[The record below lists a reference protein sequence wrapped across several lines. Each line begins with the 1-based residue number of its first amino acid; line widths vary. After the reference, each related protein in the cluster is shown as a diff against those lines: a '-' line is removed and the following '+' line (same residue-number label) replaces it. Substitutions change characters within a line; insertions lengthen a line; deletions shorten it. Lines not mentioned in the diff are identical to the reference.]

1 MEVNVDNVKL
11 LIQQV
16 IVPLSEMPEVNE
28 TACVVMFGR
37 IGVVIGE
44 DEAVFV
50 PTKVLYDI
58 ADDFFEVDDEDE
70 S

>member
-1 MEVNVDNVKL
+1 MEQVKL
-11 LIQQV
+11 LVQQV
-16 IVPLSEMPEVNE
+16 ILPLAEMPEVNE
-28 TACVVMFGR
+28 TGCVVMFGR

-50 PTKVLYDI
+50 PTKILYDI
-58 ADDFFEVDDEDE
+58 TDDFFEVDDEDE